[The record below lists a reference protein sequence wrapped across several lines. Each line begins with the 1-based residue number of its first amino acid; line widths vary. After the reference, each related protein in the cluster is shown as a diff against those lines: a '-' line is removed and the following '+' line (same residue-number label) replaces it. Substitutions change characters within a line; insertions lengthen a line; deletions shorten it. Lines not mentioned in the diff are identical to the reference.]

1 MSSIKQERVS
11 LVKNE
16 KNIFQ
21 VGASGCHHMGGNQMY
36 RLNTEGQLT
45 SGEWCTNVQQGQS
58 VNVQWCANGA
68 TDGPWSYKEET
79 KQVIKTNKSFKLM

>member
-1 MSSIKQERVS
+1 
-11 LVKNE
+11 
-16 KNIFQ
+16 
-21 VGASGCHHMGGNQMY
+21 MY

-79 KQVIKTNKSFKLM
+79 KQVIKTSLQVYVEDWQLEATIWDKDSQHEIAESLVL

>member
-1 MSSIKQERVS
+1 MF
-11 LVKNE
+11 L
-16 KNIFQ
+16 Q

-79 KQVIKTNKSFKLM
+79 KQVIKTNKSFKLMLNIGS